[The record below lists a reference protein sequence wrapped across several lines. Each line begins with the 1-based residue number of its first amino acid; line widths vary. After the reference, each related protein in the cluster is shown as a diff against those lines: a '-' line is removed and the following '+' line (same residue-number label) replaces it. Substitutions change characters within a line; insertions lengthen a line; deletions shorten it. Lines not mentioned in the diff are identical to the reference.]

1 MTDFL
6 EFAIQGIPV
15 GCVFALMAIGIVLV
29 YKTAGVLNLAF
40 AAQAFTSAAVY
51 FQVRKEWEWSNVPA
65 FVLAVVIVA
74 PAIGYLLDRFLFRY
88 LRTAPPIARLVTS
101 LGLLVAIPEIVKVL
115 FFSPDAYFGPGATF
129 NNFGPPTIAPD
140 PDRLYRIGSFTLDG
154 NQVTTIAITVVVVV
168 GLTVLFR
175 FTQVG
180 LRMRAVVESP
190 RLTQLQGINADRIG
204 SFAWMLS
211 SFIAGL
217 AGVLLAPLFAQVTS
231 QNYTTLLVAALAV
244 AVFGGLT
251 NIPLTFLG
259 GLLLGMLQSVLSGYL
274 PLDSVLATGL
284 RPALPFFALFALL
297 LFWPLLRRQREVS
310 DPLAGV
316 DPPPPALAAEE
327 RTRTQTLLVRGFG
340 VVATLTFLVV
350 SLAVLDEF
358 WLLLMTKAV
367 IFATIFLSI
376 TVITGMA
383 GQVSLCQA
391 TFAAIGA
398 FTTGQLVLHYDMS
411 VLLTV
416 VFGAV
421 IAGAVGALLAI
432 PALRLGG
439 IYLSLAT
446 LAFALA
452 FESVLVPLDWVGG
465 GTTLL
470 RVPRPQIGSIDFA
483 DGEPFFLLCCVV
495 LAIVTAVVVLA
506 RLGTTGR
513 FLDAIRGSEQAAT
526 SIGINPARSKIV
538 AFTFSAAIA
547 GVGGSLLAMQEQQAN
562 ATSFV
567 PFIGLF
573 WVVIVVTLGARTV
586 EGAIT
591 AGFAVILVAE
601 ILSRLG
607 LPGGFQYV
615 LFGLGALTYARHPE
629 GIVEF
634 NKRAILGRFRR
645 VGGDDE
651 TEATAAGAVTEEE
664 EVVGAEP

>member
-1 MTDFL
+1 VTDFL
-6 EFAIQGIPV
+6 QYAVQGIPV

-51 FQVRKEWEWSNVPA
+51 FQVRKEWDWPNVPA

-74 PAIGYLLDRFLFRY
+74 PALGYVFDRFLFRY
-88 LRTAPPIARLVTS
+88 LRSAPPIARLVTS
-101 LGLLVAIPEIVKVL
+101 LGLLVAVPEIVKVV
-115 FFSPDAYFGPGATF
+115 FFSPDAYFGPGRTF

-140 PDRLYRIGSFTLDG
+140 PTRLFHIGSLTLDG
-154 NQVTTIAITVVVVV
+154 NQVTTIAITVAVVV

-180 LRMRAVVESP
+180 LRMRAVVESA

-217 AGVLLAPLFAQVTS
+217 AGVLLAPLFAQVTN
-231 QNYTTLLVAALAV
+231 QNYVTLLVAALAV

-251 NIPLTFLG
+251 SIPLTFLG

-297 LFWPLLRRQREVS
+297 LFWPLLRRQREAS

-327 RTRTQTLLVRGFG
+327 RTQFQTMLVRGFG
-340 VVATLTFLVV
+340 VVATVVFLVV
-350 SLAVLDEF
+350 ALAVLDDF

-367 IFATIFLSI
+367 IFGTIFLSI
-376 TVITGMA
+376 TVITGMG

-398 FTTGQLVLHYDMS
+398 FTTGQLVLHFNTP

-416 VFGAV
+416 VIGAV

-470 RVPRPQIGSIDFA
+470 RVPRPEIGSIDFA
-483 DGEPFFLLCCVV
+483 DPEPFFLLCCAV
-495 LAIVTAVVVLA
+495 LAITAAVVVLA

-513 FLDAIRGSEQAAT
+513 FLDAIRGSERAAA
-526 SIGINPARSKIV
+526 SIGVNPARWKIV
-538 AFTFSAAIA
+538 AFTLSAAIA
-547 GVGGSLLAMQEQQAN
+547 GVGGSLLAMQENQAN

-567 PFIGLF
+567 PFLGLF

-591 AGFAVILVAE
+591 AGFAFILVAE
-601 ILSRLG
+601 FLSRLG
-607 LPGGFQYV
+607 LPAGFQFV

-634 NKRAILGRFRR
+634 NKRKILGLFRR
-645 VGGDDE
+645 DRG
-651 TEATAAGAVTEEE
+651 TEPLAAASELAEEQ
-664 EVVGAEP
+664 VVGAGS